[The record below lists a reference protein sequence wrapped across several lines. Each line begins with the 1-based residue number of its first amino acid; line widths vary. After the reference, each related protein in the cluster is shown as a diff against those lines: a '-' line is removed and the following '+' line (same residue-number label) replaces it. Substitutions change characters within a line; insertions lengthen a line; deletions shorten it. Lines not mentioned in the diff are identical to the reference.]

1 MGAAGFFDFHPG
13 DDVEVAFRE
22 AVKSAQ
28 YEFGHAGY
36 TGTIAEKESYLLFE
50 REFSYDTAMHL
61 AETMLSGAGDPRVAD
76 KWGPA
81 GAFRVVSG
89 EYGPGFLFFG
99 FASA

>member
-1 MGAAGFFDFHPG
+1 
-13 DDVEVAFRE
+13 
-22 AVKSAQ
+22 
-28 YEFGHAGY
+28 
-36 TGTIAEKESYLLFE
+36 
-50 REFSYDTAMHL
+50 MHL